1 MGQFLRDQRLHN
13 LKIDEAALDQLNN
26 IFVARAAAGNA
37 AAANAAD
44 ANAAQQIV
52 TYYVLR
58 FDEAG
63 YRFANFAEIRQRFID
78 AKEVERVIFMMESGA
93 DRQSGGLVG
102 TRFEL
107 RLDSKDANNC
117 WLTVTSDSGLWVDET
132 FAAVV
137 DVLSR
142 HPHKLSAIVRTQWTP
157 LAIQLLG
164 VFLAFIFSVWAAAV
178 IAPNLAL
185 ENAFA
190 VALIFALLIFSNI
203 WTYLLA
209 QIVRLMDFAFP
220 NIRFFRKDKEG
231 RGNWFLR
238 SAIIGIVVAPISV
251 WVLTKLFAL
260 AAYVL
265 NTYIV
270 K

>member
-1 MGQFLRDQRLHN
+1 MGQFLRDQKLHN

-26 IFVARAAAGNA
+26 VFVARVAAGNA
-37 AAANAAD
+37 AAANAD
-44 ANAAQQIV
+44 DQIFP
-52 TYYVLR
+52 YYVLR

-63 YRFANFAEIRQRFID
+63 YRFTNFADIKQRFIE
-78 AKEVERVIFMMESGA
+78 AKEIERVIFLMESRA
-93 DRQSGGLVG
+93 DRQSGGLIG

-107 RLDSKDANNC
+107 RLDSKDTNNC
-117 WLTVTSDSGLWVDET
+117 WLTVTSDSGVWVDAT
-132 FAAVV
+132 FPAVA

-142 HPHKLSAIVRTQWTP
+142 HSSKLSAVVRTQWTT

-164 VFLAFIFSVWAAAV
+164 VFLAFMFSVWAAV
-178 IAPNLAL
+178 IIAPRLTL

-190 VALIFALLIFSNI
+190 VTLIFALLIFSNI

-209 QIVRLMDFAFP
+209 QIGRLIDFAFP
-220 NIRFFRKDKEG
+220 NIRFVRKDKEG
-231 RGNWFLR
+231 RGNWLLR
-238 SAIIGIVVAPISV
+238 AAFVGIIVTPISL
-251 WVLTKLFAL
+251 WVLAKLFAL
-260 AAYVL
+260 AAHVL

>member
-1 MGQFLRDQRLHN
+1 MGQFLRDQKLHN

-26 IFVARAAAGNA
+26 VFVARAVAGNTT
-37 AAANAAD
+37 AANAGE
-44 ANAAQQIV
+44 QV
-52 TYYVLR
+52 VPYYVLR

-63 YRFANFAEIRQRFID
+63 YRFVNFADIRQRFID

-93 DRQSGGLVG
+93 DRQSGGLFG

-107 RLDSKDANNC
+107 RLDSKGANNC
-117 WLTVTSDSGLWVDET
+117 WLTVTSDNGAWVDAT

-142 HPHKLSAIVRTQWTP
+142 HPPKLSAIVRTQWTT

-164 VFLAFIFSVWAAAV
+164 VFLAFMFSVWAAVV
-178 IAPNLAL
+178 IAPKLAL

-190 VALIFALLIFSNI
+190 VTLIFALLIFSNI

-209 QIVRLMDFAFP
+209 QIGRFMDFAFP
-220 NIRFFRKDKEG
+220 SIRFVRKDKEG
-231 RGNWFLR
+231 RGNWVLR
-238 SAIIGIVVAPISV
+238 GALIGIVVAPVSI
-251 WVLTKLFAL
+251 WVLTKLFTL
-260 AAYVL
+260 AADVL